1 MLKSK
6 AIPLDGLCFLDGVN
20 EGIRGMYFAESDYLN
35 HIMGC
40 VDCWPAND
48 KLCASGREFWIK
60 NKVESLLSESNIENR
75 RLELS
80 LIREQSP
87 KWINVVESRF
97 VKAFT
102 KKKQVSEV

>member
-1 MLKSK
+1 MLSSK
-6 AIPLDGLCFLDGVN
+6 DIPLDGLCFLDGLN
-20 EGIRGMYFAESDYLN
+20 EGIRRMYFAESDYLN

-40 VDCWPAND
+40 EDCWPAND
-48 KLCASGREFWIK
+48 KLCAAGREFWIK
-60 NKVESLLSESNIENR
+60 SKVESLLSESRIENR

-97 VKAFT
+97 IKAFT
-102 KKKQVSEV
+102 KKKQV

>member
-6 AIPLDGLCFLDGVN
+6 DVPLDGLCFLDGVN
-20 EGIRGMYFAESDYLN
+20 EGIRRMYFAESDYLN

-40 VDCWPAND
+40 EDCWPAND

-60 NKVESLLSESNIENR
+60 SKVESLLSEGSIENR

-97 VKAFT
+97 IKAFT